1 MRAEYSSGMRCI
13 VVAVAVFVLLALPT
27 VAQMNSHGGAAIH
40 GVPPSVTSF
49 GFGGH
54 PRFHG
59 VPPSVTSLNFG
70 NIPIQLHRGPFG
82 HRHHDSGFVNPFFGG
97 AYYVPYAV
105 PYDYSDYYVMSPGVD
120 DTMEE
125 DYARPGPTIFDSHG
139 ASSREYARPGG
150 EEDYRSRS
158 EAEAAS
164 AKPAQ
169 EPEPQQPPEDQPTT
183 VLVFKDGRQME
194 VENYVIAGST
204 LYDLSEGRSKKVAL
218 AELDLPATV
227 KQNDDRGV
235 EFKIPADMKLN

>member
-1 MRAEYSSGMRCI
+1 MSAENSSTMRCI
-13 VVAVAVFVLLALPT
+13 VSLTALFVLLALPAA
-27 VAQMNSHGGAAIH
+27 AQQNSHGNPSIH

-54 PRFHG
+54 PGFHG

-70 NIPIQLHRGPFG
+70 SSPAQFRRPVFNHRR
-82 HRHHDSGFVNPFFGG
+82 HRTGLVNPLYGG
-97 AYYVPYAV
+97 IYYAPYAV
-105 PYDYSDYYVMSPGVD
+105 PYDYSDYYVMSPGID

-125 DYARPGPTIFDSHG
+125 DYSRPGPTIFDSHG
-139 ASSREYARPGG
+139 VSGREYARPRA
-150 EEDYRSRS
+150 EEDYRSERAPQA
-158 EAEAAS
+158 AE
-164 AKPAQ
+164 KPPAEPEAQ
-169 EPEPQQPPEDQPTT
+169 EQPEEQPTT

-194 VENYVIAGST
+194 IENYAIVGTT

-235 EFKIPADMKLN
+235 EFKLPAGAKM